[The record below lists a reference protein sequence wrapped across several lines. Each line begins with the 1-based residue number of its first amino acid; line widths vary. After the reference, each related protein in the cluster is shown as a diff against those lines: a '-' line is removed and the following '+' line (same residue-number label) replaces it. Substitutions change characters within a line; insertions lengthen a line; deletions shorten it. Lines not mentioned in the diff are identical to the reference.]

1 MLNIVT
7 QLDKASTGQLQG
19 SFRYLVDWLSL
30 VGSLV
35 SFFFFRLSKL
45 KPRVNK
51 VVNNEKFTFLEA
63 NKYLLETHQNYST
76 NPNELNT
83 AVEIYHSVFASRL
96 IYLKLLKILTFIN
109 PQSEGPM
116 KYHPSVCPFICLS
129 SCV

>member
-83 AVEIYHSVFASRL
+83 AVEIYHSVFTS
-96 IYLKLLKILTFIN
+96 
-109 PQSEGPM
+109 
-116 KYHPSVCPFICLS
+116 
-129 SCV
+129 

>member
-1 MLNIVT
+1 M
-7 QLDKASTGQLQG
+7 
-19 SFRYLVDWLSL
+19 
-30 VGSLV
+30 
-35 SFFFFRLSKL
+35 
-45 KPRVNK
+45 
-51 VVNNEKFTFLEA
+51 VNNEKFTFLEA

-129 SCV
+129 FWTKSVQNGPKMRVFKLYEKSTQEIFLSFCMKLH